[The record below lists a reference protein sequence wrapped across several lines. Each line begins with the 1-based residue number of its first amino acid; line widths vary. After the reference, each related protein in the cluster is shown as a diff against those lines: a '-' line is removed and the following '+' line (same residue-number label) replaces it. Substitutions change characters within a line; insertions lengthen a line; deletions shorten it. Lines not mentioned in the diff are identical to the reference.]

1 MGTDG
6 SNGHKDETI
15 IMVIIRMI
23 TAVIL
28 ITIILMMII
37 IMVLITVM
45 ALAMI
50 LIKIRNH
57 INRNETLEAIL
68 NITSDSKC
76 TWTSE
81 GRAPCSC

>member
-1 MGTDG
+1 M
-6 SNGHKDETI
+6 
-15 IMVIIRMI
+15 IIRMI

-50 LIKIRNH
+50 KIIRNH

-76 TWTSE
+76 ICASK
-81 GRAPCSC
+81 GRAPCNC

>member
-15 IMVIIRMI
+15 IIVIKRMI

-28 ITIILMMII
+28 ITIILMMIM
-37 IMVLITVM
+37 IMVLITGM

-50 LIKIRNH
+50 IIIRNH

-76 TWTSE
+76 TWTSK

>member
-15 IMVIIRMI
+15 IMLIIRMI

-50 LIKIRNH
+50 KIIRNH

-76 TWTSE
+76 TWTSK
-81 GRAPCSC
+81 GRAPCDC

>member
-15 IMVIIRMI
+15 IMLIIRMI

-50 LIKIRNH
+50 KIIRNH
-57 INRNETLEAIL
+57 INRNETRSNFEYYL
-68 NITSDSKC
+68 
-76 TWTSE
+76 
-81 GRAPCSC
+81 